1 MRLFQRCNHVPDPLL
16 RADHFQFPFRDMF
29 HTSLRTDKRVRSIQR
44 AELSAPADLK
54 TAAVVIADR
63 TGARGEHRIFHDS
76 GMGFRNI
83 NINSSVFHGVK
94 ISLSGKKGIFLK
106 EYTLKRHF

>member
-1 MRLFQRCNHVPDPLL
+1 
-16 RADHFQFPFRDMF
+16 MF
-29 HTSLRTDKRVRSIQR
+29 HTSLRTDKRVRPHQR

-63 TGARGEHRIFHDS
+63 AGARGEHRVFHNS
-76 GMGFRNI
+76 GMGFRDI

-94 ISLSGKKGIFLK
+94 ISLSGKTAF
-106 EYTLKRHF
+106 F